1 MINNMATIDNT
12 IPERFL
18 SDNNAWQLNAN
29 ISVSSATPP
38 PPSTQNF
45 HSMMGSQPT
54 VSLPRQYVE
63 GNNLPNFLL
72 KHCNISME
80 TLSAALEEEKE
91 SGTFLGEI
99 LEQQKE
105 FNGSKLVDYLTR
117 YARLPFLN
125 LNDYKLDR
133 NLLKL
138 FPSDFYKEHLL
149 IPVDKLGLSVT
160 VAMVNPLNEMAV
172 HELSKLLPGIR
183 VKRVICQYTDLLK
196 CINTYFRPSRQLN
209 HYTNMSKEH

>member
-1 MINNMATIDNT
+1 MNNNMATIDNT

-18 SDNNAWQLNAN
+18 SDTNAWQLNAD
-29 ISVSSATPP
+29 ISVPPATPP
-38 PPSTQNF
+38 TASTRNF
-45 HSMMGSQPT
+45 QSLMGSQPT

-91 SGTFLGEI
+91 SGKFLGEI

-105 FNGSKLVDYLTR
+105 FNGSKLVDLLTR
-117 YARLPFLN
+117 YAQFPFLN

-133 NLLKL
+133 DLLKL
-138 FPSDFYKEHLL
+138 FPSDFYKKHLL

-172 HELSKLLPGIR
+172 HELSTLLPGIR
-183 VKRVICQYTDLLK
+183 VKRMVCQYTDFLK
-196 CINTYFRPSRQLN
+196 CINFYFRPSRQLN
-209 HYTNMSKEH
+209 RFANMSAQH